1 MTSNREQ
8 RRRDRE
14 HERRWLTTEAR
25 SRIDFRRQLITL
37 LYILVIGALAAA
49 FYLITKL

>member
-1 MTSNREQ
+1 MTSKRDQ

-14 HERRWLTTEAR
+14 HERRWLTTEER
-25 SRIDFRRQLITL
+25 SRIEFRRRLITL
-37 LYILVIGALAAA
+37 LYILVIGTLAAA